1 MCGKTDG
8 ELMELVVSGEKTAF
22 EELVNRH
29 RAASERFALGIVHDP
44 ELSEEIVQDCFVKLW
59 LYRERYRT
67 DFAFTTFLFTL
78 IKHRALDELRK
89 SGKRPSPIDDFPD
102 ILSEETPE
110 SLFVRKEI
118 LNGIEAKIEQLRHE
132 SGDCLYLFAVC
143 GMKTRDIAKKLGISE
158 ANVRVRIHRDRIK
171 LKALLKKEDLL

>member
-1 MCGKTDG
+1 MSGKTDE
-8 ELMELVVSGEKTAF
+8 ELMEKVVSGDKTAF

-29 RAASERFALGIVHDP
+29 RAASERFALGIVHSP
-44 ELSEEIVQDCFVKLW
+44 QLSEEIVQDCFVKLW
-59 LYRERYRT
+59 LYRERYRA
-67 DFAFTTFLFTL
+67 DFAFTTFFFTL

-89 SGKRPSPIDDFPD
+89 SGKRPPPIGDFPY
-102 ILSEETPE
+102 IPSEETPE

-118 LNGIEAKIEQLRHE
+118 MNGIEAKMEQLRRE

-143 GMKTRDIAKKLGISE
+143 GMRTRDIAKKLGISE

-171 LKALLKKEDLL
+171 LKALLKKEGLL